1 MCSAPNDRSQRNA
14 AVHALQLRAWSH
26 AATLRLAR
34 ITADREAAYNTASSI
49 LMEFGRRAVIG
60 TAWHVLEEYV
70 RLRSRGEEVY
80 IICDNMP
87 ITEPRIVWCDE
98 ENDIALLEVP
108 ETDRSGLETVPYRPG
123 VRLWP
128 PPAVR
133 AGDSV
138 LLCGFPKL
146 LRADSDEILHGDL
159 NFLVEVESESESYF
173 MLQIEINRLVQAG
186 RVTIPDGV
194 TDFGGVSG
202 GPVFLA
208 DSGGNPLVGLVSQ
221 AGETLPLWRI
231 ASLANAP
238 ADIEARPSI
247 PVWDA

>member
-1 MCSAPNDRSQRNA
+1 M
-14 AVHALQLRAWSH
+14 
-26 AATLRLAR
+26 RLAR
-34 ITADREAAYNTASSI
+34 INADRETAFNTASGV

-80 IICDNMP
+80 IICDNMLIP
-87 ITEPRIVWCDE
+87 EPRTVWRDE
-98 ENDIALLEVP
+98 ENDIAFLEVP
-108 ETDRSGLETVPYRPG
+108 GTGRSALGAVPYRPSPL
-123 VRLWP
+123 LWP

-146 LRADSDEILHGDL
+146 LRSDGDEILHGDL
-159 NFLVEVESESESYF
+159 NFLVDVERASDSYF
-173 MLQIEINRLVQAG
+173 VLQIEIDRLVQDG
-186 RVTIPDGV
+186 RVIVSAAV

-202 GPVFLA
+202 GPVFLS

-221 AGETLPLWRI
+221 AGESLPLWRI

-238 ADIEARPSI
+238 GDIESRSSV
-247 PVWDA
+247 PVWNK